1 MEILV
6 IDDEMV
12 MRSLI
17 TIALQRESYAVFSVD
32 NPYEAMRHLRVSIPD
47 LIVLDVMMPGMD
59 GIKLCQHIRALA
71 PDVPIVVFSALGD
84 KNSIES
90 AYRAGANI
98 YLHKLQLT
106 DELVAVVSD
115 IFEAQTPLANAT

>member
-17 TIALQRESYAVFSVD
+17 TIALQREGYSVTSVD
-32 NPYEAMRHLRVSIPD
+32 NPYEAIRHLREAVPD
-47 LIVLDVMMPGMD
+47 LVVLDVMMPGMD

-71 PDVPIVVFSALGD
+71 ADVPIVVFSALGD
-84 KNSIES
+84 KLSIKN
-90 AYRAGANI
+90 AYDAGANV

-106 DELVAVVSD
+106 DHLVEAVSE
-115 IFEAQTPLANAT
+115 IFQAQAPLANAT